1 MPGSSGG
8 GPQNLRASAPGQYR
22 AGGRV
27 LALLEAPLN
36 ALVIRALA
44 EGPIRIADLRKEVGF
59 PAQTTLRGHLND
71 LIAVGAV
78 NKLERRGMP
87 YAVSH
92 ELSAEGQDLR
102 FAVKVLAAWLAE
114 APQGEIKLGT
124 DSAKGAVKGLAGGW
138 DSAILRALSAQ
149 PRSLTE
155 LDEMISALSYPSLE
169 RRLSSMRVTGQVEP
183 AQGQGGQGTPYTV
196 TDWVRRGVAPLCA
209 AGRWER
215 RHLPKQTEP
224 VGWVE
229 VEAAFML
236 SLPLVKLPKRA
247 KGECVLAVDT
257 KDPEQ
262 RIAGVHIVV
271 EEGKIVSCRA
281 ELKQHPPAYALAT
294 AESWLEAVIDSKID
308 RLHMCG
314 EDRIVQQLVGGIH
327 DALF

>member
-1 MPGSSGG
+1 M
-8 GPQNLRASAPGQYR
+8 
-22 AGGRV
+22 
-27 LALLEAPLN
+27 
-36 ALVIRALA
+36 
-44 EGPIRIADLRKEVGF
+44 
-59 PAQTTLRGHLND
+59 
-71 LIAVGAV
+71 
-78 NKLERRGMP
+78 ERRGMP

-92 ELSAEGQDLR
+92 ELSAKGQDLR
-102 FAVKVLAAWLAE
+102 FAVKVLDIWLAD
-114 APQGEIKLGT
+114 APQGAIKLGT
-124 DSAKGAVKGLAGGW
+124 DASKGAVKGLAGGW

-155 LDEMISALSYPSLE
+155 LDEMIDAVSYPALE

-183 AQGQGGQGTPYTV
+183 GLGQGGQGTLYNV
-196 TDWVRRGVAPLCA
+196 TDWVRRGVAPLAA

-215 RHLPKQTEP
+215 RHLSKQTAP
-224 VGWVE
+224 VTWVE
-229 VEAAFML
+229 VETAFL
-236 SLPLVKLPKRA
+236 LALPLVKLPKRA

-271 EEGKIVSCRA
+271 EGGRIASCSSQ
-281 ELKQHPPAYALAT
+281 LKEHPPAYALAP
-294 AESWLEAVIDSKID
+294 AEAWLEAVIDSKID